1 MKKTILFLIIFLIT
15 LISLDI
21 HATSFKFVWENTL
34 VEVPFGDSVEK
45 YKDIPVAHLYVD
57 NKLAEDAKITY
68 NRDGD
73 WLRYLKDVDSTQL
86 KDYYVWYK
94 AYENDLYCP
103 GTCVDYKCLVQFKI
117 VDNDKPVIKI
127 LNDELTISSNV
138 ISFDPLSNV
147 SIFDN
152 CDKEIE
158 IEYSPK
164 FEEFKNGLNTIKIY
178 AKDKAGNEAEASYN
192 VNVVDQTI
200 PYILKTKTDDLVF
213 DLGSKPNLEGY
224 FEAYDD
230 LDGNITN
237 KINYPTI
244 KTDKIG
250 EYTYDLTV
258 IDSSGN
264 KTTETINVTIKDLTI
279 PEIELSKETDILN
292 YKVDINNFN
301 FLRYVKKITD
311 NENINYNYL
320 TYETNLENK
329 VGTYYVRFKYDDG
342 TNFVYKDLILKL
354 VSFDKPNIDTSS
366 IKVLVGSF
374 IDLKDYVKVTDPSD
388 PNILT
393 SVIIDDDNVNYYKEG
408 NYLASIY
415 AINSSGIS
423 TEEKVEVKVLNKNDY
438 AKYMNSGEVN
448 FNTNDYIIYI
458 MASSIVVILVAFVVF
473 IIVLKKKKKI

>member
-1 MKKTILFLIIFLIT
+1 MKKIILFLTIFLVSF
-15 LISLDI
+15 LSLNS

-57 NKLAEDAKITY
+57 NKIAEDAKITY

-73 WLRYLKDVDSTQL
+73 WLRYLKDVDSTEL

-117 VDNDKPVIKI
+117 VDKDKPTIKI
-127 LNDELTISSNV
+127 LNDDLTISSNV
-138 ISFDPLSNV
+138 SNFDPLSNV
-147 SIFDN
+147 SVHDN
-152 CDKEIE
+152 CDKDIE

-164 FEEFKNGLNTIKIY
+164 FEEFKNGLNTVKIY

-192 VNVVDQTI
+192 VNVIDQTK
-200 PYILKTKTDDLVF
+200 PYILKTKTEDLVF
-213 DLGSKPNLEGY
+213 DLGSNVNLEGY

-250 EYTYDLTV
+250 EFFYDLSVT
-258 IDSSGN
+258 DSSGN
-264 KTTETINVTIKDLTI
+264 KTIEKINITIKDLTV

-292 YKVDINNFN
+292 YKLDLNNFN
-301 FLRYVKKITD
+301 FLRYVKKIVD
-311 NENINYNYL
+311 NENINYNNL

-342 TNFVYKDLILKL
+342 INNIYKDLILKL
-354 VSFDKPNIDTSS
+354 VSFDKPNIETSS
-366 IKVLVGSF
+366 INVLVGSF
-374 IDLKDYVKVTDPSD
+374 IDLKDFVKVTDPSD
-388 PNILT
+388 PNILS

-408 NYLASIY
+408 NYIANVY

-423 TEEKVEVKVLNKNDY
+423 TEEKVEVKVLNKKDY
-438 AKYMNSGEVN
+438 AKYNKSGEVIIN
-448 FNTNDYIIYI
+448 SNDYIIYI
-458 MASSIVVILVAFVVF
+458 MASSIVVILIAFVVF